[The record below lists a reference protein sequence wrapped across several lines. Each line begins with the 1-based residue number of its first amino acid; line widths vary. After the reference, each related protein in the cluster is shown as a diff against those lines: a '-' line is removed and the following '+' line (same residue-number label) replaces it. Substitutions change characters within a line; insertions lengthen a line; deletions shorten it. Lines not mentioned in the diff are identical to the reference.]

1 MPSYEDYT
9 VAIVCAIDFEMS
21 AVRYMLDKEHESLP
35 TKDGDSNLYILGELS
50 GHRVALAWLP
60 GTQGKGAAAV
70 VATNLARTFPCIKW
84 RFLVGIGGGVPHGE
98 KHDIRLGDVVVGMPE
113 GPYGGVVQYDL
124 GKDLEDG
131 GFTRKGYLAMPPSL
145 LRSAVEKMRSNHYAL
160 GNQAEENIGAMLQR
174 FPRLK
179 RVYARPAAETDVLF
193 EAGYPHPWD
202 RSTCLDCDES
212 KVVARSPRDSEGPE
226 IHYGLIASGDRVMRS
241 ASKRGEEIRR
251 VGSDILCFEMEAAGL
266 MTEFSGLVIRGIS
279 DYADSHKNDGWQHYA
294 AASAA
299 ACVKELLSRVH
310 PEKQQQQSGLTGS
323 GRPSSIAFGSAP
335 IPQHSATTLSGQG
348 VLNSGTGNFGVGR
361 DFRNSNM

>member
-1 MPSYEDYT
+1 MLSYEDYT

-35 TKDGDSNLYILGELS
+35 TKESDSNLYILGELS

-70 VATNLARTFPCIKW
+70 VATNLTRTFPSIKW

-145 LRSAVEKMRSNHYAL
+145 LRNAVEKMRSDHYAL
-160 GNQAEENIGAMLQR
+160 GNQAEENIAAMLQR
-174 FPRLK
+174 WPRLK
-179 RVYARPAAETDVLF
+179 RVYARPATETDVLF
-193 EAGYPHPWD
+193 DAGYPHPWD

-212 KVVARSPRDSEGPE
+212 KMVARSPRDSEGPE

-241 ASKRGEEIRR
+241 AAKRGEEVRR

-279 DYADSHKNDGWQHYA
+279 DYADSHKNDYWQHYA

-310 PEKQQQQSGLTGS
+310 PEQQQEKQSDVSGF
-323 GRPSSIAFGSAP
+323 GRPSLGSVAT
-335 IPQHSATTLSGQG
+335 PQPFVTTLSGQG
-348 VLNSGTGNFGVGR
+348 VVNSGSGNFAVGR
-361 DFRNSNM
+361 DFHYSNM